1 MSLSSAI
8 TGQSSC
14 FKIATVIVFFL
25 VTIRSSKPHQPLAIT
40 PRKRHTKCKQQ
51 NLGEHHAQRYFI
63 ASNDG
68 SGVESYRGV
77 RLFGC

>member
-14 FKIATVIVFFL
+14 FKIATVIVFSGDHS
-25 VTIRSSKPHQPLAIT
+25 VVGASPPLAIT
-40 PRKRHTKCKQQ
+40 PRKRHTKCKQPK
-51 NLGEHHAQRYFI
+51 LGEHHAQRYFI

-68 SGVESYRGV
+68 SGVESCRGV